1 MTEIESLGISIKA
14 DAKTAE
20 KAIDSLVA
28 RLGVLSNSL
37 SKINGSNLNGL
48 SSGVQAL
55 AQGMQGFKGIGE
67 KKFSVVADGIT
78 KLANINTQGLNSVAG
93 SVNNVASAINSLS
106 GIQYNNKGM
115 QSLINSLT
123 RLSNSNISALSNVDF
138 TRLGNSL
145 NSLATSLQSAPKI
158 QQSIIS
164 MTNAIANLSR
174 FGGNIPTVASSLG
187 VLGNS
192 LTMFMST
199 MANAPRITDS
209 ALAFTQA
216 ISSLAGAGA
225 KAGVTA
231 SNLSALGV
239 GIRNIMT
246 TLSTAPKVSQ
256 NVIDMTN
263 ALANLSA
270 QGSKVGS
277 ASRNMVYGLNR
288 TSRSADRAKKSFIG
302 LASAIGKF
310 YANYFLVVRGFK
322 ALWKS
327 IGSTADYIES
337 YNYFNV
343 ALGKIGSDWAHQW
356 EKYADKIGVSSAEKY
371 ADSFATRLEDKL
383 KPLSGISVEVG
394 ADGKGLLSTTGMKN
408 LGLNIQEVTQY
419 ASQLA
424 SVTNSLGQTG
434 EVSLATSS
442 AFTKLGADMSSLF
455 NVDYSQV
462 MNNLNSALIGQSRSV
477 YRYGIDITNATLQ
490 TYAYELGLSKAVSE
504 MTQAEKQQLRMIAIL
519 DQSRVSWG
527 DLANTLESPSNLMR
541 QFTNNLKETGM
552 VLGQL
557 FIPMLQYTLP
567 VINGVTIAIKE
578 LLVSIAQLM
587 GITIDF
593 DAFGEG
599 FNQTEGF
606 EDLQEGIDGATESLK
621 KYKNQAMDF
630 DEINPIKGVDDSASL
645 GNLTGGSIDL
655 TDEILKATEEY
666 EKAWQ
671 ESYDNMES
679 RSQEIANRIVNGFKN
694 AFKNAGWYGVGNY
707 ISSGIADS
715 LSNADFDSVHKGLEN
730 VARNIAN
737 FLNGLITPDLL
748 GNVGKSFA
756 KSLNA
761 VINAK
766 ATLGENIDFKQVG
779 KSIGAGINNFFDT
792 FDFKTLGTSI
802 GTWASGIFSALV
814 SAIGEVEWKDVFS
827 GLYKALAGL
836 TSAIGIEDS
845 TAIDMLVTSI
855 LAFKGIS
862 VVVGTIGNVLG
873 KLKSLIA
880 FITSN
885 PWNMAIT
892 ALSALAAAIIYA
904 WADGDVDYMT
914 EDLQKIADK
923 ADAAADA
930 AADLRDELNNLDG
943 DTFEGKELEILA
955 DKFYE
960 LSIQEGKSKD
970 EMALLKEYSDDL
982 VELMPDLKDKI
993 DEQTGAYKG
1002 TRDELDKLVNKTK
1015 EYYKIQATE
1024 DIMKDIIRQMAQ
1036 TELDLAAAEKVYKE
1050 AFTKQYEFLHDPK
1063 HQDPYSTSLKVS
1075 REYEDEYKK
1084 LALRTAKTQED
1095 VKSLESTL
1103 EDLNNQYDIASGYLS
1118 GLNTEDKTPSV
1129 GLPSLPNATGVDMS
1143 IPLRLKWKIDG
1154 REIDFLGI
1162 GEESKSVGQ
1171 KIVDGLAS
1179 GISGNYSASTS
1190 IAKSMGSIA
1199 SKMVEIYGTLSGK
1212 AKDQG
1217 KGLVWNL
1224 GNGMTINQSSA
1235 TNAFTNITSA
1245 LSNVISDKYSS
1256 LKNSVVDKG
1265 KNIASNFGNG
1275 ITANKNNVSK
1285 AFESVVKDLSNIISN
1300 KYSLVKDDV
1309 ISKGKNIASNFGK
1322 GITAN
1327 KDNAPNAFKNVSS
1340 ALTNTINKNYETIK
1354 SNVNDKGKSIV
1365 SNLISGMKANKDNAT
1380 KAIENI
1386 LKAVGNIASTTTITD
1401 KFKTAGKNILKGL
1414 IGGLNDKT
1422 SLSNL
1427 STTVAGLGKSVANI
1441 FTGILDIHS
1450 PSRLFEKYAMYT
1462 IQGYNIGL
1470 EKYAPTTLDSMEDW
1484 SSSIANANMSMEYPS
1499 VSANSEELLL
1509 LRQQNML
1516 LQALLNKETV
1526 EIKGDAKQI
1535 FKLVRKQANNY
1546 TIQTGEPAFAF

>member
-1 MTEIESLGISIKA
+1 MTEIESLGISITA
-14 DAKTAE
+14 DTKDAG
-20 KAIDSLVA
+20 KAIDNLVA
-28 RLGVLSNSL
+28 KLGILSNSL
-37 SKINGSNLNGL
+37 SRVNGSNLTGL
-48 SSGVQAL
+48 GQGVQDL
-55 AQGMQGFKGIGE
+55 AQGMHSLKGIGD
-67 KKFSVVADGIT
+67 KKYT
-78 KLANINTQGLNSVAG
+78 KLANGLSLIANVNAQGLDNAANSLANFAK
-93 SVNNVASAINSLS
+93 STSLLS
-106 GIQYNNKGM
+106 GIQFDNKNI
-115 QSLINSLT
+115 QNLINSLT
-123 RLSNSNISALSNVDF
+123 RLANSKVDSLSNVDF
-138 TRLGNSL
+138 TRLGASL
-145 NSLATSLQSAPKI
+145 NGLATSLQNAPKI

-164 MTNAIANLSR
+164 MTNAISNLSR
-174 FGGNIPTVASSLG
+174 FGGNIPAVASSLG
-187 VLGNS
+187 ALGNS

-288 TSRSADRAKKSFIG
+288 TSRSADRAKKSFGG

-356 EKYADKIGVSSAEKY
+356 EKYADKIGISSAEEY

-527 DLANTLESPSNLMR
+527 DLANTIESPSNLMR
-541 QFTNNLKETGM
+541 QFKNNLKETGM

-557 FIPMLQYTLP
+557 FIPMLGYALP

-578 LLVSIAQLM
+578 LLVSLAQLM

-593 DAFGEG
+593 DAFGKG

-606 EDLQEGIDGATESLK
+606 EGLQEEIDGATESLK

-630 DEINPIKGVDDSASL
+630 DEINPIKGVDDSANL

-655 TDEILKATEEY
+655 TDEILQATKEY
-666 EKAWQ
+666 EEAWQ

-715 LSNADFDSVHKGLEN
+715 LANADFDSVHKGLEN

-766 ATLGENIDFKQVG
+766 ATLAETLDFKQVG
-779 KSIGAGINNFFDT
+779 DSIAEGINEFFDT
-792 FDFKTLGTSI
+792 FDFERLGESINKWVKGLGT
-802 GTWASGIFSALV
+802 ALV
-814 SAIGEVEWKDVFS
+814 EAVKEIDWSDVIKGLGDLITELDTETLAILGGLGLLRS
-827 GLYKALAGL
+827 GG
-836 TSAIGIEDS
+836 
-845 TAIDMLVTSI
+845 
-855 LAFKGIS
+855 
-862 VVVGTIGNVLG
+862 
-873 KLKSLIA
+873 LKSLIFGNGINLGGAGGAGGTTTGGFNLNSLLFGKNLGGGISFGNAGLFGTLALGLGAGSIGTDIGKVLGYLFTGDAKLYLNYNVKDA
-880 FITSN
+880 FLEIAN
-885 PWNMAIT
+885 
-892 ALSALAAAIIYA
+892 AIIYEPEEIKNA
-904 WADGDVDYMT
+904 LINML
-914 EDLQKIADK
+914 E
-923 ADAAADA
+923 DAAHWIDDTAYDITKPVFEKLDDIFWFSAKHEEDWKDLGKAFLGEPIKNDA
-930 AADLRDELNNLDG
+930 
-943 DTFEGKELEILA
+943 
-955 DKFYE
+955 
-960 LSIQEGKSKD
+960 
-970 EMALLKEYSDDL
+970 
-982 VELMPDLKDKI
+982 
-993 DEQTGAYKG
+993 
-1002 TRDELDKLVNKTK
+1002 
-1015 EYYKIQATE
+1015 QAETY
-1024 DIMKDIIRQMAQ
+1024 RQMAEGE
-1036 TELDLAAAEKVYKE
+1036 TPTPWLNHWEAAGKWLIGDATPWIEKIDDALWFSAKHDKDWDTLGEAIDYGLSEL
-1050 AFTKQYEFLHDPK
+1050 F
-1063 HQDPYSTSLKVS
+1063 
-1075 REYEDEYKK
+1075 
-1084 LALRTAKTQED
+1084 
-1095 VKSLESTL
+1095 
-1103 EDLNNQYDIASGYLS
+1103 
-1118 GLNTEDKTPSV
+1118 GLNTKKMDFEDLPLVDELLSAY
-1129 GLPSLPNATGVDMS
+1129 GLTIDDIKGNATWQDYLPTENQGWRS
-1143 IPLRLKWKIDG
+1143 FLPGEEELTGWKKVYQDTIGNLATKIEVNWALGG
-1154 REIDFLGI
+1154 RNVDFLGI
-1162 GEESKSVGQ
+1162 GEEMKKQGASMAWNIAQGILNDKSSKSAISILVQ
-1171 KIVDGLAS
+1171 GLKDVLGGKS
-1179 GISGNYSASTS
+1179 GS
-1190 IAKSMGSIA
+1190 IIEFAKSFGVNVVKNLGVGLQNNTYAKTALDNVLNNVKSVFGNNTIIDTALAKGKSI
-1199 SKMVEIYGTLSGK
+1199 
-1212 AKDQG
+1212 
-1217 KGLVWNL
+1217 VWNL
-1224 GNGMTINQSSA
+1224 GNGMAINQSTA
-1235 TNAFTNITSA
+1235 TSA
-1245 LSNVISDKYSS
+1245 MQKIFNSIGNVASS
-1256 LKNSVVDKG
+1256 
-1265 KNIASNFGNG
+1265 
-1275 ITANKNNVSK
+1275 
-1285 AFESVVKDLSNIISN
+1285 
-1300 KYSLVKDDV
+1300 
-1309 ISKGKNIASNFGK
+1309 
-1322 GITAN
+1322 
-1327 KDNAPNAFKNVSS
+1327 
-1340 ALTNTINKNYETIK
+1340 
-1354 SNVNDKGKSIV
+1354 
-1365 SNLISGMKANKDNAT
+1365 
-1380 KAIENI
+1380 
-1386 LKAVGNIASTTTITD
+1386 TTITD
-1401 KFKTAGKNILKGL
+1401 KFKTAGKNIIQGL

-1427 STTVAGLGKSVANI
+1427 ATTVAGLGKSVAGI
-1441 FTGILDIHS
+1441 FTGVLDIHS

-1535 FKLVRKQANNY
+1535 FKVVQKQANNY
-1546 TIQTGEPAFAF
+1546 TIQTGEPAFSF